1 MEFLHVTDPNEYHLI
16 SLLSGTKTRTTR
28 AQERLIA
35 ANPNLEHDYLPS
47 HMLESKKQTKVTFG
61 QEYRSIRK
69 ELAAVANVLFSVG
82 GVGGAVFVVAK
93 SSAGLRAE
101 KVSRKSLCRLVH

>member
-1 MEFLHVTDPNEYHLI
+1 
-16 SLLSGTKTRTTR
+16 
-28 AQERLIA
+28 
-35 ANPNLEHDYLPS
+35 
-47 HMLESKKQTKVTFG
+47 MLESKQQTKVTFG

-101 KVSRKSLCRLVH
+101 KVSRTTNMPFADAVQ

>member
-1 MEFLHVTDPNEYHLI
+1 
-16 SLLSGTKTRTTR
+16 
-28 AQERLIA
+28 
-35 ANPNLEHDYLPS
+35 
-47 HMLESKKQTKVTFG
+47 MLESKQQTKVTFG

-101 KVSRKSLCRLVH
+101 KVSRIPTFCRCSASDSVDLT